1 MSLDTCSASPPYPY
15 PHSTV
20 DFNLFYHITIFNIY
34 IYIYWG
40 TIGAYNGYVALKS
53 GTMTLQCNRICYREP
68 PD

>member
-15 PHSTV
+15 SHSTV
-20 DFNLFYHITIFNIY
+20 DFNLFYHITIFN